1 MKNYPYKEIFDLRKE
16 RKEYSRLCGGK
27 SKKYRYYTDWEEHML
42 GCLSNIQAENGLTN
56 FKKYCRN
63 IERTSVRASD
73 LIGTYIA
80 LLIPLII
87 DKMFK
92 DIPGWLILVWF
103 IIVTVYVLRTNK
115 RMIREGYFY
124 TDIIEI
130 IEKME
135 AAINN
140 ESKQGET

>member
-1 MKNYPYKEIFDLRKE
+1 M
-16 RKEYSRLCGGK
+16 
-27 SKKYRYYTDWEEHML
+27 
-42 GCLSNIQAENGLTN
+42 
-56 FKKYCRN
+56 
-63 IERTSVRASD
+63 
-73 LIGTYIA
+73 
-80 LLIPLII
+80 I

>member
-1 MKNYPYKEIFDLRKE
+1 MRNSPYKEIFDWKKE
-16 RKEYSRLCGGK
+16 RKEYSRLCRGK

-103 IIVTVYVLRTNK
+103 TFVTVYVLRTNK